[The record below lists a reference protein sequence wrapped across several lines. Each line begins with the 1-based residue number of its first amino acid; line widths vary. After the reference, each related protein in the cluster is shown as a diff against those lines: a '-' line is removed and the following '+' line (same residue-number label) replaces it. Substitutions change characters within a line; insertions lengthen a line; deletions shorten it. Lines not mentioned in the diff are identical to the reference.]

1 MTRLHVDFLYLIYHR
16 GQLKVRRYCFY

>member
-16 GQLKVRRYCFY
+16 GQLNVRRYCFY